1 MFAWISNVD
10 DIIEVINI
18 FNSTTLIC
26 NQKVDPGIFALTSK
40 IIFYV
45 HGKSYLKEITKIIFS
60 HKLIQGSPYVAIAKE
75 STMGSISFYSLDF
88 FRPTEHL
95 VGPISLTHVWTI
107 TKPVSSLNTIY
118 TDRKDFMG
126 HSIKVGAMPVS
137 HCVVAEPIST
147 DDPSWSNITQFK
159 GHFGFEIEILQACS
173 KVLNFTYELFNS
185 AVFEYFFVSEDN
197 SYTGLMGDVARGSF
211 DVSIGA
217 CIQNFEAN
225 QLLDNSI
232 TFDQEAYDFASP
244 IPKEVSK
251 IFAIVHPF
259 PVTVWLL
266 LMVTFVTIIL
276 TFTFIALVQEKV
288 HIHGSRR
295 FSNIS
300 HSFLFCLRTILID
313 SEPELHRTTTSSS
326 TIRLKGWLKN
336 IM

>member
-1 MFAWISNVD
+1 
-10 DIIEVINI
+10 
-18 FNSTTLIC
+18 
-26 NQKVDPGIFALTSK
+26 
-40 IIFYV
+40 
-45 HGKSYLKEITKIIFS
+45 
-60 HKLIQGSPYVAIAKE
+60 
-75 STMGSISFYSLDF
+75 MGSISFYSLDF

-137 HCVVAEPIST
+137 HCVVAEPIPT

-197 SYTGLMGDVARGSF
+197 SYTGLLGEVARGSF

-217 CIQNFEAN
+217 SLGNFEIS

-232 TFDQEAYDFASP
+232 TFDQEAYEIASP

-251 IFAIVHPF
+251 IFAIIHPF
-259 PVTVWLL
+259 HDTVWLI
-266 LMVTFVTIIL
+266 LMITFVILIL
-276 TFTFIALVQEKV
+276 TLTLIGMVEEKANV
-288 HIHGSRR
+288 HGSRR

-300 HSFLFCLRTILID
+300 HSFLFCLRTIFID
-313 SEPELHRTTTSSS
+313 SEPALHRTTKSSS
-326 TIRLKGWLKN
+326 TLR
-336 IM
+336 